1 MKLILFILYIFLEK
15 AFSSSIVVFPFQVN
29 RINFHN
35 KRYSST
41 ELINLLFEKQFYIPI
56 QLGSQNQEYFGLL
69 SLDDHHPILSAS
81 NCEKMQLFQ
90 NNQNV
95 IKKGYKISNSE
106 TSKLLGN
113 GSKYFNTIDFVEVY
127 SEVFS
132 FFNTTLIE
140 ENKNNNSETSELILV
155 KDSTN
160 PTDEEM
166 CLSLGLG
173 VGHRAFI
180 NPEPPQFIDD
190 LRSKRMIKRTH
201 FTFKFTDQYN
211 GLLIIG
217 QKPHE
222 YENDSIKY
230 YQDNYT
236 EAYTHSITSFF
247 RLWGVRMKE
256 IYFYNS
262 TKDKVIATKN
272 NNDINILYDFGFI
285 IGNNQYKKLIYE
297 SYFEKLINIQI
308 CELELSEKTIYNT
321 STVYVNTN
329 GSYYMFIC
337 NKERMESHIK
347 DFPNLYFAN
356 VEYNYTFELTYKDL
370 FMEIYNNYYFMIL
383 FPNNTEIGSEFQKWY
398 LGLPFLKQYQFVLN
412 VNDKTIGFYKA
423 KTFNYEEN
431 NNATDQNQERSKV
444 WVYIL
449 QISIVII
456 LVGLG
461 VFIGMQLKKQRK
473 KRANE
478 LKDDDYDYIEED
490 NNANKNKLIN

>member
-1 MKLILFILYIFLEK
+1 MKLILFILCIFIEK
-15 AFSSSIVVFPFQVN
+15 AFSSSIAVFPFQVN

-35 KRYSST
+35 IRYSST